1 MKYCTGCNVTYYDTA
16 RFCGRCGGAIQPTVP
31 APEQLSQH
39 TILEYIARLRQSD
52 ADYQFSADVYFW
64 GESEK
69 ANRKIQNAAKAYAV
83 LKPGE
88 FPLFC
93 LDITVFGGAEDGM
106 LVTTHGIHI
115 HEVFGDYRFFAYPE
129 ITAMNLNDRTFTIQ
143 GVKLN
148 AAGIDKNLL
157 QIALELLYLMKDTFY
172 PPQPATAAVQPQ
184 ASAPVPTN
192 RSATAQRTNR
202 TSAPPQEMAS
212 SSAALDLNAADAQA
226 LSTLFFVN
234 IILAQKIVNIRS
246 TQGSFTSM
254 EDFFTRIH
262 TTEAAAAEIRQK
274 CYVTANT
281 NPGGRFIDF

>member
-1 MKYCTGCNVTYYDTA
+1 MKYCAGCNVTYYDTA

-52 ADYQFSADVYFW
+52 ADYQFSAGVYFG

-88 FPLFC
+88 FTLFC

-115 HEVFGDYRFFAYPE
+115 HEVFDDYRFFAYPE

-148 AAGIDKNLL
+148 AA
-157 QIALELLYLMKDTFY
+157 
-172 PPQPATAAVQPQ
+172 
-184 ASAPVPTN
+184 
-192 RSATAQRTNR
+192 
-202 TSAPPQEMAS
+202 
-212 SSAALDLNAADAQA
+212 DAQA

-234 IILAQKIVNIRS
+234 IILAQKIVNVRN
-246 TQGSFTSM
+246 TQGGFASM
-254 EDFFTRIH
+254 EDFFTRVH
-262 TTEAAAAEIRQK
+262 TTESAAAEIRQK
-274 CYVTANT
+274 CYVASNT
-281 NPGGRFIDF
+281 NPAGRFIDF